1 MRPRFRL
8 ALIEPSLS
16 IETLRSPWI
25 KGGTPRYFIAG
36 FGITMID
43 LSAILRC
50 RARLRLNF

>member
-43 LSAILRC
+43 RPFC
-50 RARLRLNF
+50 DVGQGCG